1 MKFLTFNF
9 NLKLFSYLV
18 LGFILCTIVGT
29 VSHEGGHCIAAK
41 FYGRNP
47 ELSYAYMVPG
57 EPGWLSE
64 FKKEYEK
71 NKDKIESKES
81 SPEKEAFLKL
91 RTSISKKYKAES
103 KKEDFYITLGG
114 PLQTML
120 TGMIGFIILFFRRKQ
135 IFIRGYLTLLEWAAV
150 LLSYFWSREV
160 FNFIFSIDDTFSDR
174 KHFRS
179 DEPRLSQYLNLPPW
193 AFGMITCVIGG
204 IILLWVTFRVI
215 PVQQRLTFLVSGLIG
230 STIGWIVWMDWL
242 GPILL
247 P

>member
-18 LGFILCTIVGT
+18 LGFVLCTIVGT
-29 VSHEGGHCIAAK
+29 VSHEGGHYIVAK
-41 FYGRNP
+41 SQGFNPKLHYQSVSYGKDSSADTM
-47 ELSYAYMVPG
+47 EVY
-57 EPGWLSE
+57 
-64 FKKEYEK
+64 YEK
-71 NKDKIESKES
+71 HREKVIAKEESA
-81 SPEKEAFLKL
+81 EKTKFW
-91 RTSISKKYKAES
+91 SWFYKRE
-103 KKEDFYITLGG
+103 EMYFYDTLGG

-230 STIGWIVWMDWL
+230 STIGWMVWMDWL